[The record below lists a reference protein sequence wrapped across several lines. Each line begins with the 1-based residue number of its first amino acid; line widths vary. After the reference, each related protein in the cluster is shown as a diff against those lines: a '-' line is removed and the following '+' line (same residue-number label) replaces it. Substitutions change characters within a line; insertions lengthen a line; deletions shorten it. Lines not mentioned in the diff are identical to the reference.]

1 MLRQI
6 EGKRLFIEDGALLS
20 PSEAVLI
27 DIRHTWGGM
36 MKNGADYLAKISI
49 FSNFKKEDLQRLAEK
64 SRYCSYN
71 MGDVIISE
79 GERDGRLFILIDGK
93 VDVIKSYRTKKA
105 KRLRILAAPGYFGEL
120 ALIDDMIRSASVVA
134 RGTVK
139 TLCLDQWNLHAAIE
153 KYPALGIELLRML
166 YRRLVALENIMVES
180 IGGYIPICSSCKKIR
195 NGQGSWL
202 SIDRY
207 LMNHTEHEFS
217 HGICPECR
225 ETLYPQLSPEEDFD

>member
-1 MLRQI
+1 M
-6 EGKRLFIEDGALLS
+6 GALLS
-20 PSEAVLI
+20 PSETVLI
-27 DIRHTWGGM
+27 GIQHTWGGV

-49 FSNFKKEDLQRLAEK
+49 FSNFKKEDLQSLAKK
-64 SRYCSYN
+64 SRCFSYN

-79 GERDGRLFILIDGK
+79 GERDGRLFILVNGK

-105 KRLRILAAPGYFGEL
+105 KRLRILAAPCYFGEM

-134 RGTVK
+134 RGKVE
-139 TLCLDQWNLHAAIE
+139 TLCLDQWKLHEAIE
-153 KYPALGIELLRML
+153 KYPALASELLRKL
-166 YRRLVALENIMVES
+166 YRRFVALENIMVDS

-195 NGQGSWL
+195 NGQGAWL

-217 HGICPECR
+217 HGICPDCR
-225 ETLYPQLSPEEDFD
+225 EALYPESFEQE

>member
-1 MLRQI
+1 VLRQI
-6 EGKRLFIEDGALLS
+6 EAERSFIEDGALPSL
-20 PSEAVLI
+20 SEAVLI

-49 FSNFKKEDLQRLAEK
+49 FTNFKKEDLQRLAEK
-64 SRYCSYN
+64 SRSCSYN

-79 GERDGRLFILIDGK
+79 GERDGRLFILINGK

-105 KRLRILAAPGYFGEL
+105 KRLRILAAPCHFGEL
-120 ALIDDMIRSASVVA
+120 ALIDDMIRSATVVA
-134 RGTVK
+134 RGKVK
-139 TLCLDQWNLHAAIE
+139 TLCLDQWNLHEAIE

-166 YRRLVALENIMVES
+166 YRRLVALENIMVDT
-180 IGGYIPICSSCKKIR
+180 IGGCIPICSSCKKIR

-225 ETLYPQLSPEEDFD
+225 EALYPELLQQEDIN